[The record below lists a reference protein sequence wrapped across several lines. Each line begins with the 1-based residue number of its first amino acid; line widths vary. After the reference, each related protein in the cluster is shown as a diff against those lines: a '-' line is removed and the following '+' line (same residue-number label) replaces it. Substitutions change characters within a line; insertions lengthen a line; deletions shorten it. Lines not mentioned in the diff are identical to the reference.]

1 MKNINILK
9 KLELKK
15 ELSLEE
21 IKKIVNDFNDNKI
34 TNEEMTAFLK
44 LIYKNGLSL
53 KETIYLTQAM
63 LETGEIVDLSKV
75 SKKQVDKHSTGG
87 IGDKVSLIVGPIVA
101 SNSLA
106 LPKMSGRSLGLT
118 GGTIDKLESIPGY
131 DVNLSER
138 KFINLLNKVGM
149 GIISQT
155 ASIAPADKKIYALRD
170 ITGTTDSIPLI
181 ASSIMSKKLASSSD
195 IIVIDLKV
203 GKGAFMKNIRSATK
217 LAKTMIKIG
226 EHFNKKV
233 ICILTDMNYPLGF
246 TVGNA
251 LEVLEAKDYFDGVR
265 EKRLDKVVKN
275 IATYLIAYGKVMSI
289 EDAKREVNTV
299 LNNNKAKE
307 KFYEWIKAQGGK
319 IKEMKIN
326 ASVLYIKSPKTGYI
340 NDIDAQK
347 IGELVKDLG
356 AGRKHLNE
364 QIDKNVGIK
373 FEKIVGNKVNT
384 GDTLAVIY
392 YNKKIKNIE
401 NRLIDAY
408 TISPRKKKIQS
419 VILKIIR

>member
-1 MKNINILK
+1 
-9 KLELKK
+9 
-15 ELSLEE
+15 
-21 IKKIVNDFNDNKI
+21 
-34 TNEEMTAFLK
+34 MTAFLK

-246 TVGNA
+246 AVGNA
-251 LEVLEAKDYFDGVR
+251 HEVLEAKDYFDGVR

-289 EDAKREVNTV
+289 EDAKREVNTA

-373 FEKIVGNKVNT
+373 FEKTVGNKVNT

>member
-170 ITGTTDSIPLI
+170 VTGTTDSIPLI

-326 ASVLYIKSPKTGYI
+326 ASVLYIKSPKSGYI

-373 FEKIVGNKVNT
+373 FEKTVGNKVNT

>member
-1 MKNINILK
+1 
-9 KLELKK
+9 
-15 ELSLEE
+15 
-21 IKKIVNDFNDNKI
+21 
-34 TNEEMTAFLK
+34 
-44 LIYKNGLSL
+44 
-53 KETIYLTQAM
+53 
-63 LETGEIVDLSKV
+63 
-75 SKKQVDKHSTGG
+75 
-87 IGDKVSLIVGPIVA
+87 
-101 SNSLA
+101 
-106 LPKMSGRSLGLT
+106 
-118 GGTIDKLESIPGY
+118 
-131 DVNLSER
+131 
-138 KFINLLNKVGM
+138 
-149 GIISQT
+149 
-155 ASIAPADKKIYALRD
+155 
-170 ITGTTDSIPLI
+170 
-181 ASSIMSKKLASSSD
+181 
-195 IIVIDLKV
+195 
-203 GKGAFMKNIRSATK
+203 MKNIRSATK

-246 TVGNA
+246 AVGNA

-289 EDAKREVNTV
+289 EDAKREVNTA

-373 FEKIVGNKVNT
+373 FEKTVGNKVNT

>member
-233 ICILTDMNYPLGF
+233 LCILTDMNYPLGF

-289 EDAKREVNTV
+289 EDAKKEVNTV

-373 FEKIVGNKVNT
+373 FEKTVGNKVNT

>member
-251 LEVLEAKDYFDGVR
+251 LEVLEAKVYFDGVR

-373 FEKIVGNKVNT
+373 FEKTVGNKVNT

>member
-75 SKKQVDKHSTGG
+75 SKKQIDKHSTGG

-170 ITGTTDSIPLI
+170 VTGTTDSIPLI

-373 FEKIVGNKVNT
+373 FEKTVGNKVNT

>member
-170 ITGTTDSIPLI
+170 VTGTTDSIPLI

-373 FEKIVGNKVNT
+373 FEKTVGNKVNT

>member
-170 ITGTTDSIPLI
+170 VTGTTDSIPLI

-246 TVGNA
+246 TVGNS

-373 FEKIVGNKVNT
+373 FEKTVGNKVNT

-392 YNKKIKNIE
+392 YNKRIKNIE

>member
-1 MKNINILK
+1 MKTIKILK

-246 TVGNA
+246 AVGNA

-289 EDAKREVNTV
+289 EDAKREVNTA

-373 FEKIVGNKVNT
+373 FEKTVGNKVNT

>member
-246 TVGNA
+246 AVGNA

-289 EDAKREVNTV
+289 EDAKREVNTA

-373 FEKIVGNKVNT
+373 FEKTVGNKVNT

>member
-131 DVNLSER
+131 DVNISER

-246 TVGNA
+246 AVGNA

-289 EDAKREVNTV
+289 EDAKREVNTA

-373 FEKIVGNKVNT
+373 FEKTVGNKVNT

>member
-275 IATYLIAYGKVMSI
+275 IATYLIAYGKLMSI

-373 FEKIVGNKVNT
+373 FEKTVGNKVNT

>member
-246 TVGNA
+246 AVGNA

-289 EDAKREVNTV
+289 EDAKREVNTA

-373 FEKIVGNKVNT
+373 FEKTVGNKVNT

-392 YNKKIKNIE
+392 YNKKIKNME

>member
-181 ASSIMSKKLASSSD
+181 ASSIMSKK
-195 IIVIDLKV
+195 
-203 GKGAFMKNIRSATK
+203 T
-217 LAKTMIKIG
+217 
-226 EHFNKKV
+226 
-233 ICILTDMNYPLGF
+233 CILF
-246 TVGNA
+246 
-251 LEVLEAKDYFDGVR
+251 
-265 EKRLDKVVKN
+265 
-275 IATYLIAYGKVMSI
+275 
-289 EDAKREVNTV
+289 
-299 LNNNKAKE
+299 
-307 KFYEWIKAQGGK
+307 
-319 IKEMKIN
+319 
-326 ASVLYIKSPKTGYI
+326 
-340 NDIDAQK
+340 
-347 IGELVKDLG
+347 
-356 AGRKHLNE
+356 
-364 QIDKNVGIK
+364 
-373 FEKIVGNKVNT
+373 
-384 GDTLAVIY
+384 
-392 YNKKIKNIE
+392 
-401 NRLIDAY
+401 
-408 TISPRKKKIQS
+408 
-419 VILKIIR
+419 

>member
-373 FEKIVGNKVNT
+373 FEKTVGNKVNT